1 MKESTSTRREFVKSG
16 LYLAAAGLSSLTVFA
31 GKRGKTPN
39 IDPSFSPPYLEL
51 HRSGELKIRAG
62 ELWQMMESCS
72 LCPRECGAARLKGKE
87 GFCHSSSKLEISS
100 YGPHHGEELPL
111 RGTGGSGTIFLTNC
125 TLRCVYCI
133 NWEINHKGIGSVRS
147 TDYFADTML
156 KLQKQGCH
164 NINIVTPTHYSSH
177 ILLALDKAAG
187 KGLRL
192 PIVYNTSGWER
203 VEVLKKLEG
212 IVDIYLPDF
221 KYGTPQSG
229 DKYSAG
235 AETYTEVTKKA
246 LIEMNRQVGVA
257 KPAKDDLMY
266 RGLMVRH
273 LVLPNRVSGSKK
285 IFQWMAANLP
295 KDTLINV
302 MSQYRPVFKV
312 SKFPEINRRITI
324 REYSE
329 TLDWAHQA
337 GLTNV
342 HKQIMY

>member
-1 MKESTSTRREFVKSG
+1 MKESTTTRREFVKSG
-16 LYLAAAGLSSLTVFA
+16 LCLAAAGLSPLAVFA
-31 GKRGKTPN
+31 GKSRKTPN
-39 IDPSFSPPYLEL
+39 IDPDFSPPYLDL
-51 HRSGELKIRAG
+51 HRSGELQKRAQ
-62 ELWQMMESCS
+62 ELWKMMESCN
-72 LCPRECGAARLKGKE
+72 LCPRQCGAARLKGKE
-87 GFCHSSSKLEISS
+87 GFCHASSKLEISS
-100 YGPHHGEELPL
+100 FGPHHGEELPL

-125 TLRCVYCI
+125 NLRCVYCI
-133 NWEINHKGIGSVRS
+133 NWEINHKGIGRVRS

-156 KLQKQGCH
+156 KLQKRGCH
-164 NINIVTPTHYSSH
+164 NINIVTPTHYSPH
-177 ILLALDKAAG
+177 ILLALEKAAG

-229 DKYSAG
+229 DKFSSG
-235 AETYTEVTKKA
+235 AESYTEMTKKA
-246 LIEMNRQVGVA
+246 LMEMNRQVGVA
-257 KPAKDDLMY
+257 KPAKDGLMY

-295 KDTLINV
+295 KDTLINI
-302 MSQYRPVFKV
+302 MSQYRPVFKA
-312 SKFPEINRRITI
+312 SQYPEINRGITVK
-324 REYSE
+324 EYSE

-342 HKQIMY
+342 RKQIMY